1 MSHLFDSPFQESAQD
16 VDDQRQLPS
25 ADDLPLHER
34 DPRGLADAQVALDL
48 LPFQGLLL
56 LRPLQPRHRLL
67 YSSLVFIYTHFVYKA
82 IRDNEFVRA
91 CRAEFNLAM
100 FLICY
105 TVYIEFANH
114 FGIQ

>member
-1 MSHLFDSPFQESAQD
+1 MSHPFDSSFQEFAQD
-16 VDDQRQLPS
+16 VEDQLLLPS
-25 ADDLPLHER
+25 ANELPSHER
-34 DPRGLADAQVALDL
+34 DPRGLADVRVALDL

-56 LRPLQPRHRLL
+56 LRPLQPRRRLL
-67 YSSLVFIYTHFVYKA
+67 YSSIMFIYTHFIYKS

-105 TVYIEFANH
+105 TI
-114 FGIQ
+114 